1 MTETLPITSSSGL
14 PALAPS
20 PLINGEDA
28 AAYQDLE
35 TRIRTVLQPR
45 DVFEELWARD
55 VADLAWE
62 VLRLRRLKA
71 HLMRACAHEGM
82 LEMLDPLLPVPEF
95 DSDGAADAPDSDD
108 LAQQWF
114 VGDAEAA
121 TTVDKTLAAA
131 GLSMDAVMART
142 LAARIEDVERIER
155 MMTAAEARRD
165 SILRELERRRAGAA
179 ARLRRAM
186 AEAEDAEFEVV
197 APAIASAGP

>member
-14 PALAPS
+14 PALGTS
-20 PLINGEDA
+20 PLINGEDG
-28 AAYQDLE
+28 AAYDDLA

-82 LEMLDPLLPVPEF
+82 IDVLDPLVPSLE
-95 DSDGAADAPDSDD
+95 SDGDDDAPSSDE
-108 LAQQWF
+108 LAEQWL
-114 VGDAEAA
+114 VRDAGATAA
-121 TTVDKTLAAA
+121 VEKALATA
-131 GLSMDAVMART
+131 GLTMDAVMART
-142 LAARIEDVERIER
+142 LVTRIGDVERIER

-165 SILRELERRRAGAA
+165 TILRE
-179 ARLRRAM
+179 
-186 AEAEDAEFEVV
+186 
-197 APAIASAGP
+197 